1 MAIPSGGNV
10 NQKNPTVVF
19 VLTCTLAVA
28 AAARGQSL
36 PEAVEAIDR
45 ARVTT
50 RILYITAHPDDEPS
64 RVLTYLARGLGA
76 DVALLSITRGEGG
89 QNALGPE
96 EGKQLGLL
104 RTDELLAATRA
115 YGVRLF
121 YTRAADLG
129 YTKTVED
136 TQRIWA
142 GIALDDMVRV
152 IRTFR
157 PQIVIN
163 NWGGVTGGHG
173 HHQTAGILT
182 PQAVAAAADPKSF
195 PAQLADGLS
204 PWRVQALLVYD
215 RGDNPLGFRLPVDE
229 ISPLWGRSYAE
240 LGTEGFLHHRTQ
252 GIAGV
257 LNNPFFR
264 RPVYVKNA
272 DGSP

>member
-96 EGKQLGLL
+96 QGAQLSRL
-104 RTDELLAATRA
+104 RSEELLAATQV
-115 YGVRLF
+115 YGTRLF
-121 YTRAADLG
+121 FTRAPDLG
-129 YTKTVED
+129 YVKTVEE

-142 GIALDDMVRV
+142 GKALADMVRV

-157 PQIVIN
+157 PNIVLN
-163 NWGGVTGGHG
+163 SWGGVHGGHG
-173 HHQTAGILT
+173 HHQTSGILT
-182 PQAVAAAADPKSF
+182 PQAVAAAADPKMF
-195 PAQLADGLS
+195 PEQLADGLE
-204 PWRVQALLVYD
+204 PWKVDLLVERD
-215 RGDNPLGFRLPVDE
+215 RGDNARSYAVPTDQ
-229 ISPLWGRSYAE
+229 ISPLWGRTYAE
-240 LGTEGFLHHRTQ
+240 IGRDGDLNHR
-252 GIAGV
+252 
-257 LNNPFFR
+257 
-264 RPVYVKNA
+264 
-272 DGSP
+272 